1 MPTKVDSRLK
11 WNDTRFDVVEGRT
24 YHYVAEGTWT
34 DWKKECNAAGYSDPF
49 LDRFSFLKRCRA
61 ALWFQLVVAVDQN
74 PSHTLPLLCH
84 GHFIAPASGR
94 LWAYAN
100 DAALAYWNN
109 TGSLTL
115 TIHGTESA
123 NP

>member
-1 MPTKVDSRLK
+1 MAKINSRLQ
-11 WNDTRFDVVEGRT
+11 WNDTQFDVVEGHT
-24 YHYVAEGTWT
+24 YHYVA
-34 DWKKECNAAGYSDPF
+34 AGYSEPK
-49 LDRFSFLKRCRA
+49 LDLLSFLKRCRA

-84 GHFIAPASGR
+84 GHFIAPAGGR

-109 TGSLTL
+109 TGFLTL
-115 TIHGTESA
+115 TIH
-123 NP
+123 